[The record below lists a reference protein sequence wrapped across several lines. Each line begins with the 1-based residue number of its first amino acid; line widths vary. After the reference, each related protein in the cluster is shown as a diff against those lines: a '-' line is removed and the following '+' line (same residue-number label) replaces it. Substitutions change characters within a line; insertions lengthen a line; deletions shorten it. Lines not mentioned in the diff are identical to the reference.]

1 MEILVWML
9 IIGVV
14 IALTRLWSTACQ
26 ESPSG
31 ADAAAV
37 SSTPATYDMPG
48 YSGDPSNSA
57 DSH

>member
-26 ESPSG
+26 ESPSST
-31 ADAAAV
+31 DAATVPHA
-37 SSTPATYDMPG
+37 STSYDTSG
-48 YSGDPSNSA
+48 YHGDPNSA
-57 DSH
+57 KSR

>member
-26 ESPSG
+26 ESPGS
-31 ADAAAV
+31 DDVSSAAA
-37 SSTPATYDMPG
+37 SYGKSG
-48 YSGDPSNSA
+48 YNRDTTLRTLR
-57 DSH
+57 